1 MTAAQHLCL
10 TGCTRGLGR
19 ALAEWMGRAGWTVSG
34 CGRNAGDL
42 RTLRGALGARA
53 GTLRPLDITDAEA
66 VHNFAEEVLAE
77 SGTPDLVVN
86 NAGLLLPPGP
96 LWEVPAE
103 DFRRILAVNVEGT
116 VHLLRAFTPALIAR
130 GSGVIVNLSSG
141 WGRSTSP
148 GVASYC
154 ATKWA
159 IEGLSAAM
167 AAELP
172 PGVAV
177 AALNPGV
184 IDTDMLRTAFGEAA
198 AGHPEPSAWAERAGP
213 FLAGLNASCNGRA
226 LTVP

>member
-1 MTAAQHLCL
+1 MPTPGHLCL

-19 ALAEWMGRAGWTVSG
+19 ALALWMGEAGWTVSG
-34 CGRNAGDL
+34 CGRTAADL
-42 RTLRGALGARA
+42 QTLREELGERA
-53 GTLRPLDITDAEA
+53 GTLRAVDITDAHA
-66 VHNFAEEVLAE
+66 VRALAGEVLAE
-77 SGTPDLVVN
+77 TGTPDLVVN

-96 LWEVPAE
+96 LWEVSAE

-116 VHLLRAFTPALIAR
+116 VHMLRAFTPALIAR
-130 GSGVIVNLSSG
+130 GSGVLLNLSSG

-172 PGVAV
+172 AGVAV

-184 IDTDMLRTAFGEAA
+184 IDTDMLRTAFGEGA
-198 AGHPEPSAWAERAGP
+198 AGHPDASAWAKRAGP
-213 FLAGLNASCNGRA
+213 FLAGLDASCNGKA